1 MRIMKPLIACAILKY
16 RPTEHLYRAM
26 VIQVLHESA
35 LLPLHVGPTLNR
47 QAGKCRPEELPET
60 VAEQPVTVECAAST
74 TQPSA
79 CTQPKVGR
87 PLKRRAGKCRLP
99 SPSNMQMPASRP
111 TNANTT
117 SCSETNMISSPVWKK
132 CMPKCT
138 SSSLPGSAP
147 DNMKSELRT
156 KLSER
161 TPTQL
166 FEQFFSRD
174 MFDLMA
180 RETQRYARHVRND
193 VDFVT
198 SADEMRA
205 VVGIL
210 LLSGYNIR
218 SSEKDYWSEA
228 DDLKTDCIQNLMPKN
243 RYLKLTASLH
253 FADNSLASQSY
264 SDRAFKIRP
273 LLDLLNINFLQF
285 GVFSSKLSIDEIMIR
300 YNGHHGLQQF
310 I

>member
-1 MRIMKPLIACAILKY
+1 M
-16 RPTEHLYRAM
+16 
-26 VIQVLHESA
+26 Q
-35 LLPLHVGPTLNR
+35 LP
-47 QAGKCRPEELPET
+47 
-60 VAEQPVTVECAAST
+60 AST
-74 TQPSA
+74 
-79 CTQPKVGR
+79 C
-87 PLKRRAGKCRLP
+87 
-99 SPSNMQMPASRP
+99 SPTS
-111 TNANTT
+111 TNTT

-132 CMPKCT
+132 SKYT

-156 KLSER
+156 KLSEL

-166 FEQFFSRD
+166 FEQLFTPD

-205 VVGIL
+205 FVGIL

-228 DDLKTDCIQNLMPKN
+228 DDLKAECVQNMMPKN
-243 RYLKLTASLH
+243 RYVKLKASVSRPPTVL
-253 FADNSLASQSY
+253 DNVRYDGVGHLIQQRSQQT
-264 SDRAFKIRP
+264 RCQR
-273 LLDLLNINFLQF
+273 DLCTGKPTYYCCKCNITLCPACFHPYHT
-285 GVFSSKLSIDEIMIR
+285 R
-300 YNGHHGLQQF
+300 
-310 I
+310 

>member
-1 MRIMKPLIACAILKY
+1 M
-16 RPTEHLYRAM
+16 
-26 VIQVLHESA
+26 Q
-35 LLPLHVGPTLNR
+35 LP
-47 QAGKCRPEELPET
+47 
-60 VAEQPVTVECAAST
+60 AST
-74 TQPSA
+74 
-79 CTQPKVGR
+79 C
-87 PLKRRAGKCRLP
+87 
-99 SPSNMQMPASRP
+99 SPTS
-111 TNANTT
+111 TNTT

-132 CMPKCT
+132 SKYT

-156 KLSER
+156 KLSEL

-166 FEQFFSRD
+166 FEQLFTPD

-205 VVGIL
+205 FVGIL

-228 DDLKTDCIQNLMPKN
+228 DDLKAECIQHLMPKN
-243 RYLKLTASLH
+243 RYLKLKASLH

-273 LLDLLNINFLQF
+273 LLDLLNRNFLQF
-285 GVFSSKLSIDEIMIR
+285 GVFSSKLSSDEMIIR
-300 YNGHHGLQQF
+300 YYGQHGLKHPTTDCVR
-310 I
+310 

>member
-1 MRIMKPLIACAILKY
+1 MTSGATMLTYI
-16 RPTEHLYRAM
+16 T
-26 VIQVLHESA
+26 
-35 LLPLHVGPTLNR
+35 LLPRDRVDEITDEEDFDDEQTGEVIAHEVSGPVEVFYNHSENIRDSGVQPSASSTAYTDVGPPLNR
-47 QAGKCRPEELPET
+47 QTGKCRRRNFQNS
-60 VAEQPVTVECAAST
+60 VAEQPVTVESAAST

-87 PLKRRAGKCRLP
+87 PLKRPAGKFRLP

-111 TNANTT
+111 TSTNNT

-132 CMPKCT
+132 CMPKYT

-156 KLSER
+156 KLSEL

-166 FEQFFSRD
+166 FEQFFTPD

-180 RETQRYARHVRND
+180 RETQPYAKHVKND

-198 SADEMRA
+198 SAVEMRA

-228 DDLKTDCIQNLMPKN
+228 DDLKAKCLQNLMPKN
-243 RYLKLTASLH
+243 RYLKLKASLH
-253 FADNSLASQSY
+253 FSDNSLASQIY
-264 SDRAFKIRP
+264 SDGRSRS
-273 LLDLLNINFLQF
+273 
-285 GVFSSKLSIDEIMIR
+285 GHSSIC
-300 YNGHHGLQQF
+300 
-310 I
+310 